1 MPKDQKDGKEYL
13 TKEKFEG
20 LTLELEQLRTKG
32 RKEVAESLEYAKS
45 LGDLSENAEY
55 QEARNAQAE
64 IEERIQKLE
73 NILSNVAI
81 VATHHSD
88 AVDVGAVVVVQK
100 DKNGEKVR
108 YQIVGSEEANTKEGK
123 ISNRSPLGE
132 AMMGKRKGESFSFK
146 TPKGMK
152 EYKIVEIE

>member
-13 TKEKFEG
+13 TKEKFDL
-20 LTLELEQLRTKG
+20 LTKELEELKTKG

-73 NILSNVAI
+73 NILTNVAI
-81 VATHHSD
+81 VAAHHADS
-88 AVDVGAVVVVQK
+88 VDVGTVVIVQK
-100 DKNGEKVR
+100 EGDQEKMR
-108 YQIVGSEEANTKEGK
+108 YQIVGSEEANTKDGK

-132 AMMGKRKGESFSFK
+132 AMMGKRKNESFSFK
-146 TPKGMK
+146 TPKGVK
-152 EYKIVEIE
+152 EYKIVDIE